1 MLFDAS
7 TLAGIENGSITL
19 AFRRWA
25 APRAKPGGTQL
36 TPIGLV
42 RFTSVE
48 RVERVDTVSAT
59 DARRAGFDSVEDL
72 LARAAAGDRGHLDLY
87 RITVE
92 PAGPD
97 PRIALRENATIDA
110 AASAALAA
118 QLARMDQASDRPW
131 TQEYLADIATHPG
144 VVAREL
150 AAHHGIELKAF
161 KLRVRRLKAL
171 GLTESLPVGYRLS
184 ARGRSYLSLI
194 RDSRTEKE

>member
-7 TLAGIENGSITL
+7 TLAGIENGTITL

-36 TPIGLV
+36 TPIGVV
-42 RFTSVE
+42 RFTA
-48 RVERVDTVSAT
+48 VERVDTVSAAE
-59 DARRAGFDSVEDL
+59 ARRAGFDSVEKL
-72 LARAAAGDRGHLDLY
+72 LARAATGDRGHLDLY

-97 PRIALRENATIDA
+97 PRIALRENATLDA
-110 AASAALAA
+110 ADSAALAA
-118 QLARMDQASDRPW
+118 KLDRMDQASDRPW
-131 TQEYLADIATHPG
+131 TQEYLADIAAHPG

-150 AAHHGIELKAF
+150 ASHHDIELKAF

-184 ARGRSYLSLI
+184 ARGQTYLSLI
-194 RDSRTEKE
+194 RDSRPEKE